1 MTFFVK
7 NIDPPT
13 TSNTAQGPRTHL
25 VELVYFRINIEKL
38 MMSLYHC
45 CYLGL
50 FGDTPLEFGFDPI
63 KSLIVNFLPNGIVY
77 CLLRAL
83 VAFLAFLTFVV
94 NYLSYS
100 SGSGRTGSCVER
112 IDDIESFRVIVFW
125 VAYVPGSYASFE
137 N

>member
-1 MTFFVK
+1 M
-7 NIDPPT
+7 
-13 TSNTAQGPRTHL
+13 

>member
-1 MTFFVK
+1 M
-7 NIDPPT
+7 
-13 TSNTAQGPRTHL
+13 
-25 VELVYFRINIEKL
+25 
-38 MMSLYHC
+38 
-45 CYLGL
+45 GL